1 MQMKL
6 PANANPQ
13 LSQMMDQFK
22 DSFSSSSTPFPDEAV
37 GTGAKWE
44 YNTKIKS
51 QGMTMNQ
58 AITSEL
64 ASLDGNHLTLN
75 NTITQ
80 NADHQKIQN
89 SSMPGMKMDLT
100 KITGS
105 GSGTSTFD
113 LTSFMPSTLTLDEKF
128 EMLMDM
134 DMGKQKQ
141 SMNMNMT
148 VNVTLESK

>member
-1 MQMKL
+1 M
-6 PANANPQ
+6 
-13 LSQMMDQFK
+13 SQMMDQVK

-58 AITSEL
+58 TITSEL
-64 ASLDGNHLTLN
+64 ASLEGNHLTLN

-89 SSMPGMKMDLT
+89 SSMPGLKTDLT
-100 KITGS
+100 KMTGS

-113 LTSFMPSTLTLDEKF
+113 LTSFMPSSATLDENI
-128 EMLMDM
+128 EMAMDT
-134 DMGKQKQ
+134 DTGKQKL
-141 SMNMNMT
+141 SMAMKMT
-148 VNVTLESK
+148 VNVTMESK